1 MELILKQ
8 DVENLGYKDEIVKVR
23 NGYGR
28 NFLIPRGFAAMATES
43 GKKVLA
49 ENLKQ
54 RSHKEAKNIEA
65 AKAMV
70 EKLISTTLI
79 VGAKVGEKG
88 KIFGSVNTIQLAD
101 ALKKAGF
108 EVDRK
113 RITIKDLPIK
123 VTGKYKADVVLHKDV
138 VTTIEFEVVGE

>member
-8 DVENLGYKDEIVKVR
+8 DVENLGYKDEILKVR

-28 NFLIPRGFAAMATES
+28 NFLIPRGMAAMATES

-54 RSHKEAKNIEA
+54 RSHKEAKNVEA

-70 EKLISTTLI
+70 EKLVNTTLV

-113 RITIKDLPIK
+113 RITIKEMPIK
-123 VTGKYKADVVLHKDV
+123 VIGKYKADVVLHKDV

>member
-28 NFLIPRGFAAMATES
+28 NFLVPRGMAIMATES
-43 GKKVLA
+43 GKKILA

-54 RSHKEAKNIEA
+54 RSHKEAKNVEA

-70 EKLISTTLI
+70 EKLVNTTLI

>member
-28 NFLIPRGFAAMATES
+28 NFLIPRGMAAMATES

-54 RSHKEAKNIEA
+54 RSHKEAKNVEA

-70 EKLISTTLI
+70 EKLVNTTLV

-113 RITIKDLPIK
+113 RITIKEMPIK
-123 VTGKYKADVVLHKDV
+123 VIGKYKADVVLHKDV

>member
-28 NFLIPRGFAAMATES
+28 NFLVPRGMAIMATES
-43 GKKVLA
+43 GKKILA

-54 RSHKEAKNIEA
+54 RSHKEAKNVEA

-70 EKLISTTLI
+70 EKLVNTTLV

-123 VTGKYKADVVLHKDV
+123 VIGKYKADVVLHKDV